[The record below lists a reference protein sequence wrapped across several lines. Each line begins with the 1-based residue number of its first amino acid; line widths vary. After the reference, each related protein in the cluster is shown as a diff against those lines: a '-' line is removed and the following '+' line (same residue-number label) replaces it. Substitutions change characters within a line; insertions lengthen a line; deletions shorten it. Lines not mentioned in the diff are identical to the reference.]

1 MSKLQFKT
9 FDLLI
14 SYILTLYNDFQLHI
28 SKGAFK
34 LEGINSLNT
43 NTLTNDYCIKQNKK
57 GINIICNWCYSFTL
71 LKGFRSN
78 MVKLLEKNSLLLSLF
93 IIPDNFVLTVY
104 TTIFRFHSHG
114 ELHNET
120 HLINLINICNR
131 NKHCTFTLW
140 TKRNDLIK
148 KYFDKN
154 NYLTSPSN
162 LILIYS
168 NPKINHVLKTVP
180 KYFDK
185 TFNNVNDVIDLKAF
199 ENTKHFQEYKTKRF
213 KSKKYKELFKQ
224 GDFNKIDKFI
234 NNINKV
240 YAKRHNHI
248 IKAKSFLND
257 NEKINCYS
265 KCIDCLKCY
274 KVLDQTKHIIEHVK

>member
-1 MSKLQFKT
+1 MTKLKFKT
-9 FDLLI
+9 FELLI
-14 SYILTLYNDFQLHI
+14 AYILTLYNDFQLHI

-71 LKGFRSN
+71 LQGFRSN

-93 IIPDNFVLTVY
+93 VIPDNFVLIVY
-104 TTIFRFHSHG
+104 VTIFRFHSHG

-120 HLINLINICNR
+120 HLINLINICNK

-154 NYLTSPSN
+154 IKPKN
-162 LILIYS
+162 LILVYS
-168 NPKINHVLKTVP
+168 NPKINHILNKIP

-185 TFNNVNDVIDLKAF
+185 TFNNINNVINVNDNDNRFIA
-199 ENTKHFQEYKTKRF
+199 YKNKRMQ
-213 KSKKYKELFKQ
+213 SKKYKELFKQ
-224 GDFNKIDKFI
+224 NDFKLIDKYI
-234 NNINKV
+234 LNVKKT
-240 YAKRHNHI
+240 YAKKYNLI
-248 IKAKSFLND
+248 INAKSFLKD
-257 NEKINCYS
+257 NENINCFS

-274 KVLDQTKHIIEHVK
+274 KVQDKTKHIIEQVK

>member
-1 MSKLQFKT
+1 MAKLKFKT
-9 FDLLI
+9 FELLI
-14 SYILTLYNDFQLHI
+14 AYILTLYNDFQLHI

-104 TTIFRFHSHG
+104 VTIFRFHSHG

-120 HLINLINICNR
+120 HLINLINICNK

-168 NPKINHVLKTVP
+168 NPKINHIMKKTP

-185 TFNNVNDVIDLKAF
+185 TFNNINNVIDLESF
-199 ENTKHFQEYKTKRF
+199 INTKHYKEYKIKRF
-213 KSKKYKELFKQ
+213 KSKKYLELFNK
-224 GDFNKIDKFI
+224 GDFKNLDKFI
-234 NNINKV
+234 SNIDKV
-240 YAKRHNHI
+240 YAKKHNHI
-248 IKAKSFLND
+248 IKASSFLND
-257 NEKINCYS
+257 NQKINCYS
-265 KCIDCLKCY
+265 KCINCLKCY
-274 KVLDQTKHIIEHVK
+274 TQLDQTSTIIEHVK